1 MVQWLELGI
10 FTVMVQVQSLVR
22 ELKSYKPRMVAQKK
36 KKKKRNVK
44 DIIFTTV
51 GRNPLEKTEQPSRST
66 KGSKMRYLDAISKT
80 TE

>member
-22 ELKSYKPRMVAQKK
+22 ELKSYKLRIRSQKK

-51 GRNPLEKTEQPSRST
+51 GRNPLEEMEQPSQST
-66 KGSKMRYLDAISKT
+66 KGSKMQYLDAISKT

>member
-22 ELKSYKPRMVAQKK
+22 ELKSYKSRMVAK
-36 KKKKRNVK
+36 KKKKRHVK